1 MSTTKK
7 AAETA
12 ENTEVSAAET
22 TADTATTVTIEK
34 SQLDKLL
41 GMYDE
46 LQELKKSMPTD
57 SKAEKIK
64 QDKELVKLIEKAN
77 KESEELV
84 EYIAPTGSIK
94 SNKNI
99 EVNINGV
106 QYTVPRGVKTNIPR
120 KVAEIIDNSI
130 KQAEFAQGVQ
140 DKAEGDNEIVGT
152 YGNYQLDTD
161 RGFELLVPAPY
172 DRIYEAYCAAQID
185 RDYEEAERYSVDM
198 SVYNQLRQDFGVWWF
213 RTHPQKKR
221 YNFHIG

>member
-1 MSTTKK
+1 MATTKK

-22 TADTATTVTIEK
+22 TADTVTIEK

-46 LQELKKSMPTD
+46 LQEIKKSMPID
-57 SKAEKIK
+57 RKAEKIK
-64 QDKELVKLIEKAN
+64 QDKELAKLIEKAN

-84 EYIAPTGSIK
+84 QYIAPTVSMK

-140 DKAEGDNEIVGT
+140 DKAAEIAQQAIAEG
-152 YGNYQLDTD
+152 
-161 RGFELLVPAPY
+161 
-172 DRIYEAYCAAQID
+172 RI
-185 RDYEEAERYSVDM
+185 
-198 SVYNQLRQDFGVWWF
+198 
-213 RTHPQKKR
+213 
-221 YNFHIG
+221 

>member
-1 MSTTKK
+1 MATTKK

-22 TADTATTVTIEK
+22 TADTVTIEK

-46 LQELKKSMPTD
+46 LQEIKKSMPID
-57 SKAEKIK
+57 RKAEKIK
-64 QDKELVKLIEKAN
+64 QDKELAKLIEKAN

-84 EYIAPTGSIK
+84 EYIAPTGSMK

-99 EVNINGV
+99 EANINGV

-140 DKAEGDNEIVGT
+140 DKAAEIAQQAIAEG
-152 YGNYQLDTD
+152 
-161 RGFELLVPAPY
+161 
-172 DRIYEAYCAAQID
+172 RI
-185 RDYEEAERYSVDM
+185 
-198 SVYNQLRQDFGVWWF
+198 
-213 RTHPQKKR
+213 
-221 YNFHIG
+221 

>member
-1 MSTTKK
+1 MATTKK

-22 TADTATTVTIEK
+22 TDDTVTIKK

-46 LQELKKSMPTD
+46 LQEIKKSMPID
-57 SKAEKIK
+57 RKAEKIK
-64 QDKELVKLIEKAN
+64 QDKELAKIIEKAN

-84 EYIAPTGSIK
+84 EYIAPTGSMK

-140 DKAEGDNEIVGT
+140 DKAAEIAQQAIAEG
-152 YGNYQLDTD
+152 
-161 RGFELLVPAPY
+161 
-172 DRIYEAYCAAQID
+172 RI
-185 RDYEEAERYSVDM
+185 
-198 SVYNQLRQDFGVWWF
+198 
-213 RTHPQKKR
+213 
-221 YNFHIG
+221 

>member
-1 MSTTKK
+1 MATTKK

-22 TADTATTVTIEK
+22 TADTVTIKK

-46 LQELKKSMPTD
+46 LQEIKKSMPTD
-57 SKAEKIK
+57 RKAEKIK
-64 QDKELVKLIEKAN
+64 QDKELAKMIEKAN

-84 EYIAPTGSIK
+84 EYIAPTGSMK

-120 KVAEIIDNSI
+120 KIAEIIDNSI

-140 DKAEGDNEIVGT
+140 AKAAEIAQQAIAEG
-152 YGNYQLDTD
+152 
-161 RGFELLVPAPY
+161 
-172 DRIYEAYCAAQID
+172 RI
-185 RDYEEAERYSVDM
+185 
-198 SVYNQLRQDFGVWWF
+198 
-213 RTHPQKKR
+213 
-221 YNFHIG
+221 

>member
-1 MSTTKK
+1 MATTKK

-22 TADTATTVTIEK
+22 TADTVTIEK

-46 LQELKKSMPTD
+46 LQEIKKSMPID
-57 SKAEKIK
+57 LKAEKIK
-64 QDKELVKLIEKAN
+64 QDKELAKLIEKAN

-84 EYIAPTGSIK
+84 EYIAPTGSMK

-140 DKAEGDNEIVGT
+140 DKAAEIAQQAIAEG
-152 YGNYQLDTD
+152 
-161 RGFELLVPAPY
+161 
-172 DRIYEAYCAAQID
+172 RI
-185 RDYEEAERYSVDM
+185 
-198 SVYNQLRQDFGVWWF
+198 
-213 RTHPQKKR
+213 
-221 YNFHIG
+221 

>member
-1 MSTTKK
+1 MATTKK

-22 TADTATTVTIEK
+22 TADTVTIEK

-46 LQELKKSMPTD
+46 LQEIKKSMPID
-57 SKAEKIK
+57 RKAEKIK
-64 QDKELVKLIEKAN
+64 QDKELAKLIEKAN

-84 EYIAPTGSIK
+84 ECIAPTGSMK

-140 DKAEGDNEIVGT
+140 DKAAEIAQQAIAEG
-152 YGNYQLDTD
+152 
-161 RGFELLVPAPY
+161 
-172 DRIYEAYCAAQID
+172 RI
-185 RDYEEAERYSVDM
+185 
-198 SVYNQLRQDFGVWWF
+198 
-213 RTHPQKKR
+213 
-221 YNFHIG
+221 

>member
-1 MSTTKK
+1 MTTTKK

-22 TADTATTVTIEK
+22 TADTVTIKK

-57 SKAEKIK
+57 RKAEKIK
-64 QDKELVKLIEKAN
+64 HDKELVKLIEKAN
-77 KESEELV
+77 KASEELV
-84 EYIAPTGSIK
+84 EYIAPTGSMK

-140 DKAEGDNEIVGT
+140 DKAAEIAQQAIAEG
-152 YGNYQLDTD
+152 
-161 RGFELLVPAPY
+161 
-172 DRIYEAYCAAQID
+172 RI
-185 RDYEEAERYSVDM
+185 
-198 SVYNQLRQDFGVWWF
+198 
-213 RTHPQKKR
+213 
-221 YNFHIG
+221 

>member
-1 MSTTKK
+1 MATTKK

-12 ENTEVSAAET
+12 ENTEVSAAKT
-22 TADTATTVTIEK
+22 TDDTVTIKK

-46 LQELKKSMPTD
+46 LQEIKKSMPID
-57 SKAEKIK
+57 RKAEKIK
-64 QDKELVKLIEKAN
+64 QDKELAKLIEKAN

-84 EYIAPTGSIK
+84 EYIAPTGSMK

-140 DKAEGDNEIVGT
+140 DKAAEIAQQAIAEG
-152 YGNYQLDTD
+152 
-161 RGFELLVPAPY
+161 
-172 DRIYEAYCAAQID
+172 RI
-185 RDYEEAERYSVDM
+185 
-198 SVYNQLRQDFGVWWF
+198 
-213 RTHPQKKR
+213 
-221 YNFHIG
+221 

>member
-1 MSTTKK
+1 MATTKK

-22 TADTATTVTIEK
+22 TADTATTITIEK

-46 LQELKKSMPTD
+46 LQEIKKSMPID
-57 SKAEKIK
+57 RKAEKIK
-64 QDKELVKLIEKAN
+64 QDKELAKLIEKAN

-84 EYIAPTGSIK
+84 EYIAPTGSMK

-140 DKAEGDNEIVGT
+140 DKAAEIAQQAIAEG
-152 YGNYQLDTD
+152 
-161 RGFELLVPAPY
+161 
-172 DRIYEAYCAAQID
+172 RI
-185 RDYEEAERYSVDM
+185 
-198 SVYNQLRQDFGVWWF
+198 
-213 RTHPQKKR
+213 
-221 YNFHIG
+221 

>member
-1 MSTTKK
+1 MAITKK

-22 TADTATTVTIEK
+22 TADTVTIEK

-57 SKAEKIK
+57 RKAEKIK
-64 QDKELVKLIEKAN
+64 QDKELAKLIEKAN

-84 EYIAPTGSIK
+84 EYIVPTGSMK

-140 DKAEGDNEIVGT
+140 DKAAEIAQQAIAEG
-152 YGNYQLDTD
+152 
-161 RGFELLVPAPY
+161 
-172 DRIYEAYCAAQID
+172 RI
-185 RDYEEAERYSVDM
+185 
-198 SVYNQLRQDFGVWWF
+198 
-213 RTHPQKKR
+213 
-221 YNFHIG
+221 

>member
-1 MSTTKK
+1 MATTKK

-22 TADTATTVTIEK
+22 TADTVTIEK

-46 LQELKKSMPTD
+46 LQEIKKSMPID
-57 SKAEKIK
+57 RKAEKIK
-64 QDKELVKLIEKAN
+64 QDKELAKLIEKAN

-84 EYIAPTGSIK
+84 EYIAPTGSMK

-99 EVNINGV
+99 EVNINGM

-140 DKAEGDNEIVGT
+140 DKAAEIAQQAIAEG
-152 YGNYQLDTD
+152 
-161 RGFELLVPAPY
+161 
-172 DRIYEAYCAAQID
+172 RI
-185 RDYEEAERYSVDM
+185 
-198 SVYNQLRQDFGVWWF
+198 
-213 RTHPQKKR
+213 
-221 YNFHIG
+221 

>member
-1 MSTTKK
+1 MATTKK

-22 TADTATTVTIEK
+22 TADTVTIKK

-46 LQELKKSMPTD
+46 LQEIKKSMPID
-57 SKAEKIK
+57 RKAEKIK
-64 QDKELVKLIEKAN
+64 QDKELAKMIEKAN

-84 EYIAPTGSIK
+84 EYIAPTGSMK

-99 EVNINGV
+99 EVNLNGV

-140 DKAEGDNEIVGT
+140 DKAAEIAQQAIAEG
-152 YGNYQLDTD
+152 
-161 RGFELLVPAPY
+161 
-172 DRIYEAYCAAQID
+172 RI
-185 RDYEEAERYSVDM
+185 
-198 SVYNQLRQDFGVWWF
+198 
-213 RTHPQKKR
+213 
-221 YNFHIG
+221 

>member
-1 MSTTKK
+1 MATTKK

-22 TADTATTVTIEK
+22 TDDTVTIKK

-57 SKAEKIK
+57 RKAEKIK
-64 QDKELVKLIEKAN
+64 QDKELAKMIEKAN
-77 KESEELV
+77 RESEELV
-84 EYIAPTGSIK
+84 EYIAPTGSMK

-140 DKAEGDNEIVGT
+140 EKAAEIAQQAIAEG
-152 YGNYQLDTD
+152 
-161 RGFELLVPAPY
+161 
-172 DRIYEAYCAAQID
+172 RI
-185 RDYEEAERYSVDM
+185 
-198 SVYNQLRQDFGVWWF
+198 
-213 RTHPQKKR
+213 
-221 YNFHIG
+221 

>member
-1 MSTTKK
+1 MATTKK

-22 TADTATTVTIEK
+22 TADTVTIEK

-46 LQELKKSMPTD
+46 LQEIKKSMPID
-57 SKAEKIK
+57 RKAEKIK
-64 QDKELVKLIEKAN
+64 QDKELAKQIEKAN

-140 DKAEGDNEIVGT
+140 DKAAEIAQQAIAEG
-152 YGNYQLDTD
+152 
-161 RGFELLVPAPY
+161 
-172 DRIYEAYCAAQID
+172 RI
-185 RDYEEAERYSVDM
+185 
-198 SVYNQLRQDFGVWWF
+198 
-213 RTHPQKKR
+213 
-221 YNFHIG
+221 

>member
-1 MSTTKK
+1 MATTKK

-22 TADTATTVTIEK
+22 TADTVTIEK

-57 SKAEKIK
+57 RKAEKIK
-64 QDKELVKLIEKAN
+64 QDKELAKMIEKAN

-84 EYIAPTGSIK
+84 EYIAPTGSMK

-140 DKAEGDNEIVGT
+140 DKAAEIAQQAIAEG
-152 YGNYQLDTD
+152 
-161 RGFELLVPAPY
+161 
-172 DRIYEAYCAAQID
+172 RI
-185 RDYEEAERYSVDM
+185 
-198 SVYNQLRQDFGVWWF
+198 
-213 RTHPQKKR
+213 
-221 YNFHIG
+221 

>member
-1 MSTTKK
+1 MATTKK

-22 TADTATTVTIEK
+22 TDDTVTIKK

-46 LQELKKSMPTD
+46 LQEIKKSMPID
-57 SKAEKIK
+57 RKAEKIK
-64 QDKELVKLIEKAN
+64 QDKELAKIIEKAN
-77 KESEELV
+77 RESEELV
-84 EYIAPTGSIK
+84 EYIAPTGSMK

-99 EVNINGV
+99 EVNLNGV

-140 DKAEGDNEIVGT
+140 DKAAEIAQQAIAEG
-152 YGNYQLDTD
+152 
-161 RGFELLVPAPY
+161 
-172 DRIYEAYCAAQID
+172 RI
-185 RDYEEAERYSVDM
+185 
-198 SVYNQLRQDFGVWWF
+198 
-213 RTHPQKKR
+213 
-221 YNFHIG
+221 

>member
-1 MSTTKK
+1 MATTKK

-22 TADTATTVTIEK
+22 TADTVTIEK

-41 GMYDE
+41 EMYDE
-46 LQELKKSMPTD
+46 LQEIKKSMPID
-57 SKAEKIK
+57 RKAEKIK
-64 QDKELVKLIEKAN
+64 QDKELAKLIEKAN

-84 EYIAPTGSIK
+84 EYIAPTGSMK

-140 DKAEGDNEIVGT
+140 DKAAEIAQQAIAEG
-152 YGNYQLDTD
+152 
-161 RGFELLVPAPY
+161 
-172 DRIYEAYCAAQID
+172 RI
-185 RDYEEAERYSVDM
+185 
-198 SVYNQLRQDFGVWWF
+198 
-213 RTHPQKKR
+213 
-221 YNFHIG
+221 

>member
-1 MSTTKK
+1 MVTTKK

-22 TADTATTVTIEK
+22 TADTVTIKK

-46 LQELKKSMPTD
+46 LQEIKKSMPID
-57 SKAEKIK
+57 RKAEKIK
-64 QDKELVKLIEKAN
+64 QDKELAKMIEKAN

-84 EYIAPTGSIK
+84 EYIAPTGSMK

-140 DKAEGDNEIVGT
+140 DKAAEIAQQAIAEG
-152 YGNYQLDTD
+152 
-161 RGFELLVPAPY
+161 
-172 DRIYEAYCAAQID
+172 RI
-185 RDYEEAERYSVDM
+185 
-198 SVYNQLRQDFGVWWF
+198 
-213 RTHPQKKR
+213 
-221 YNFHIG
+221 

>member
-1 MSTTKK
+1 MATTKK

-22 TADTATTVTIEK
+22 TADTVTIEK

-41 GMYDE
+41 EMYDE
-46 LQELKKSMPTD
+46 LQNIKKSMPID
-57 SKAEKIK
+57 RKAEKIK
-64 QDKELVKLIEKAN
+64 QDKELAKMIEKAN

-84 EYIAPTGSIK
+84 EYIAPTGSMK

-140 DKAEGDNEIVGT
+140 DKAAEIAQQAIAEG
-152 YGNYQLDTD
+152 
-161 RGFELLVPAPY
+161 
-172 DRIYEAYCAAQID
+172 RI
-185 RDYEEAERYSVDM
+185 
-198 SVYNQLRQDFGVWWF
+198 
-213 RTHPQKKR
+213 
-221 YNFHIG
+221 